1 MASTPP
7 AHHRTIAASQQAEL
21 VAFLQDTLGPKGV
34 LTEKNDTARYCIDWA
49 GTTGATPLAVA
60 RPANTEEVAAV
71 VRYCHQAQIPI
82 VPQGG
87 GSGLVAGALPD
98 AQKVELVLSL
108 ERMQRIRHLDPLNFS
123 VSVDAGCV
131 LQTLKDAVEAED
143 FTFPLALGAQ
153 GSCQIGGNIATNA
166 GGLNVLRYGMM
177 RALVLGI
184 EVVLPDGR
192 ILNDMKALHKNNTGY
207 DLKQWFI
214 GAEGT
219 LGIVTGAVLK
229 LSPKPTST
237 RTAMMACSDVTAAM
251 RLYAQAR
258 RSCCDLL
265 SAFELI
271 PRRCIELAIE
281 ASPELSDPLDTP
293 YPVYVLMEL
302 SASGPVSLDSMIEGL
317 FEAGLTDGLL
327 LDGVLASSDTQA
339 NQLWM
344 IREAMLEGQ
353 QLHGLHLRTDIGLP
367 ISALSDFHQQ
377 ASAMVHAHSPESE
390 VIAYGHVGDGNLHFN
405 ILPPP
410 QLNEDE
416 KAAVL
421 HDLEMR
427 LFALVPQFNGSISAE
442 HGIGRLKQ
450 APFLETLDE
459 TERQLMQQLKLL
471 LDPDELMCPGRILPR
486 QSQRI
491 SDSVF

>member
-1 MASTPP
+1 MASTQPTNHS
-7 AHHRTIAASQQAEL
+7 AVDATQQAAL
-21 VAFLQDTLGPKGV
+21 LTFLHTTLGPKGV
-34 LTEKNDTARYCIDWA
+34 LTEEADTARYCIDWA
-49 GTTGATPLAVA
+49 GIKGAEPLAVA

-71 VRYCHQAQIPI
+71 VRYCHQAQVPI

-98 AQKVELVLSL
+98 TQRPELVLSL

-131 LQTLKDAVEAED
+131 LQTVKDAVEAED

-177 RALVLGI
+177 RALVLGL

-192 ILNDMKALHKNNTGY
+192 IFNDMKALHKNNTGY

-229 LSPKPTST
+229 LSPKPTIT
-237 RTAMMACSDVTAAM
+237 RTAMMACPDVTAAM

-258 RSCCDLL
+258 RSCSDLL

-271 PRRCIELAIE
+271 PRRCVELAIE
-281 ASPELSDPLDTP
+281 AAPQLNDPLESP
-293 YPVYVLMEL
+293 YPIYVLMEL
-302 SASGPVSLDSMIEGL
+302 SASGPVALDTMIEGL
-317 FEAGLTDGLL
+317 FETGLDEGLL

-339 NQLWM
+339 SQLWM

-377 ASAMVHAHSPESE
+377 ASAMVQATSPESE

-410 QLNEDE
+410 QFNEDE

-427 LFALVPQFNGSISAE
+427 LFALIPQFNGSISAE

-450 APFLETLDE
+450 DPFLETLDD
-459 TERQLMQQLKLL
+459 TERHLMQQLKML
-471 LDPDELMCPGRILPR
+471 LDPDNLMCPGRILPT
-486 QSQRI
+486 QS
-491 SDSVF
+491 